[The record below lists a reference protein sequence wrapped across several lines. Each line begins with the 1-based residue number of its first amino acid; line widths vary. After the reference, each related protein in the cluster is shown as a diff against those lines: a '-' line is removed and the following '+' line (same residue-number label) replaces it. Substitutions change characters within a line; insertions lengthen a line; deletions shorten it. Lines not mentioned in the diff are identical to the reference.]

1 MPPERANGVEGGFS
15 KWLYCMDAC
24 HLLAHG
30 CTLLIKY
37 LIQFCSIHFDFLV
50 CVISDGSQGCLY
62 ISGVPSI

>member
-1 MPPERANGVEGGFS
+1 MPPERANGVEGGS
-15 KWLYCMDAC
+15 LNGCTAWMHHAC

-50 CVISDGSQGCLY
+50 CVVLY
-62 ISGVPSI
+62 